1 MRNYVSFS
9 LYGSNPKY
17 LVGAIRNAEQIKR
30 FYPDFVPLFY
40 IGPGVPESCVS
51 DLEDLGAEV
60 SYMRQESQISNLMM
74 WRFLAVTKPNAGVVL
89 VRDADSR
96 FSERE
101 SRAVEQWLQSDKLFH
116 CMRDYPAHDTL
127 VMGGLWGWKKKLRLA
142 MYDDIV
148 NWLRMSINTS
158 AIDQKFLAEI
168 IWPGVEHTVL
178 QHDSFFRDKY
188 PGSIPFPDGD
198 STEDGSFVGEI
209 FDEHDQPQQT
219 CREARKLG
227 KKSEDVF
234 G

>member
-1 MRNYVSFS
+1 MNYISFS

-17 LVGAIRNAEQIKR
+17 LVGAIRNAEQIRR

-40 IGPGVPESCVS
+40 VDPVVSESCIT
-51 DLEDLGAEV
+51 DLEALGARV
-60 SYMRQESQISNLMM
+60 YQMINSSQVSNLMM
-74 WRFLAVTKPNAGVVL
+74 WRFMAVEKPDADVVL

-101 SRAVEQWLQSDKLFH
+101 SRAVDQWLRSDKLFH
-116 CMRDYPAHDTL
+116 SMRDYPAHDTEI
-127 VMGGLWGWKKKLRLA
+127 MGGMWGWKKPLRLT
-142 MYDDIV
+142 MYDDSV
-148 NWLRMSINTS
+148 NWLRLAANKLVV
-158 AIDQKFLAEI
+158 DQQFLSEI
-168 IWPGVEHTVL
+168 VWPKVEHTVM

-209 FDEHDQPQQT
+209 FDEFDQPQFT

>member
-1 MRNYVSFS
+1 MNYVSFS
-9 LYGSNPKY
+9 LYGRNPKY
-17 LVGAIRNAEQIKR
+17 LTGAIRNAEQIKL

-40 IGPGVPESCVS
+40 VGPGVPELCIT
-51 DLEDLGAEV
+51 DLEDRGAEIFYTAI
-60 SYMRQESQISNLMM
+60 SSQIPNLMM
-74 WRFLAVTKPNAGVVL
+74 WRFMAIERPDADVVL

-101 SRAVEQWLQSDKLFH
+101 SRAVEQWLASDKLFH
-116 CMRDYPAHDTL
+116 SMRDYPAHNTEL
-127 VMGGLWGWKKKLRLA
+127 MGGMWGWKKGLHLA
-142 MYDDIV
+142 MYDEAV
-148 NWLRMSINTS
+148 NWLRTAANRLVF
-158 AIDQKFLAEI
+158 DQRFLAEV
-168 IWPGVEHTVL
+168 IWPKVAHTVM

-209 FDEHDQPQQT
+209 FDEHDQPQFT